1 VGGAGAAVDAPGVMR
16 QPAAASAGSRGG
28 TPIRTDGSGRSH
40 LAALASRF
48 LD

>member
-1 VGGAGAAVDAPGVMR
+1 MR
-16 QPAAASAGSRGG
+16 QPAASGGSRGS
-28 TPIRTDGSGRSH
+28 TPGRKEVSGRSH